1 MGCNLVILSF
11 LYFMPLFVLQ
21 DKDTALH
28 EAGRGGHLHVVQ
40 PLLDRGANVR
50 AQNEVSVSRW
60 SCTIC
65 AVNWT

>member
-1 MGCNLVILSF
+1 
-11 LYFMPLFVLQ
+11 MPLFVLQ

-50 AQNEVSVSRW
+50 AQNEVSVSSW